1 MIGFFRRKKPQ
12 DGPDAAQTRP
22 STEELAAA
30 FPRAPGEALPA
41 DTNPASDRAADAPSQ
56 RGGGPVSGRAHPGA
70 KPGHCHGAAVHG
82 VGQPS
87 SSGGGGICLLG
98 KNEGANNATQTQ
110 K

>member
-41 DTNPASDRAADAPSQ
+41 DTNPASDRAAEAPVLQ
-56 RGGGPVSGRAHPGA
+56 
-70 KPGHCHGAAVHG
+70 
-82 VGQPS
+82 
-87 SSGGGGICLLG
+87 
-98 KNEGANNATQTQ
+98 
-110 K
+110 